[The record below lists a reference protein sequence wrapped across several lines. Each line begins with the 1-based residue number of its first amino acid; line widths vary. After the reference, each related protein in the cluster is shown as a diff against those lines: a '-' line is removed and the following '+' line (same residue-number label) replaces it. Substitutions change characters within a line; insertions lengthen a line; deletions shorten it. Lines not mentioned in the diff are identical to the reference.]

1 MPKKLYKVKLSEAER
16 QALED
21 LTSKGEVQV
30 RVYKRALILLL
41 AGEGLKDAEITER
54 VGVKRTTVGRIRQ
67 RYTTEGL
74 EAIAEGARP
83 GRPSIF
89 DGEAR
94 AKITA
99 LACSDAPSGR
109 SQWSL
114 RLLADKSGR
123 ARLRRRY
130 FICQSW
136 TDTEK
141 NELKPH
147 LKQQWCLG

>member
-1 MPKKLYKVKLSEAER
+1 MPKKLYDVKLSSEER
-16 QALED
+16 RELAD

-30 RVYKRALILLL
+30 RVYKRARILLL
-41 AGEGLKDAEITER
+41 ADTGLKDAEIVKR
-54 VGVKRTTVGRIRQ
+54 VGVNRTTVSRIRQ
-67 RYTTEGL
+67 RYTAEGL
-74 EAIAEGARP
+74 AVVAEGARP

-114 RLLADKSGR
+114 RLLADKAVKLGYVEDISYVKVGQ
-123 ARLRRRY
+123 
-130 FICQSW
+130 I
-136 TDTEK
+136 
-141 NELKPH
+141 LK
-147 LKQQWCLG
+147 KTS